1 MQQYLNEMSVL
12 GNLVCDPRLRY
23 FPDGAAVLRIT
34 LETRDDTGFK
44 LDNEEASCSEYH
56 DAVLYGSL
64 AEQIALSARRGARL
78 WICGPLHR
86 RYFADGVTGKSGMIC
101 EIETRQASL
110 IEPRVNSCLPYLTT
124 SVRPEP
130 GSHRV

>member
-1 MQQYLNEMSVL
+1 MQQYLNVMSVL
-12 GNLVCDPRLRY
+12 GKLVSDPRLCY
-23 FPDGAAVLRIT
+23 FPDGTAVLRIT
-34 LETRDDTGFK
+34 LETRDETGWGCDGEDAFC
-44 LDNEEASCSEYH
+44 AEYH

-64 AEQIALSARRGARL
+64 AEQIAWSARRGACL

-86 RYFADGVTGKSGMIC
+86 RYYEDGMTGKRGMIC

-110 IEPRVNSCLPYLTT
+110 IAFGIDSSPPYFAS
-124 SVRPEP
+124 SVRSRP